1 MIANPSGKAP
11 KPTRMLVM
19 AAAEPREILKVAAA
33 RTGSVMYFTPISV
46 KISVAAPSI
55 SRVSHGVKRHRR
67 DTFSSFQRGGGRLH
81 SVSGWRREGP
91 HQNST
96 GRGVGATDHLPC
108 FT

>member
-67 DTFSSFQRGGGRLH
+67 DTLSALPRGGGRNH
-81 SVSGWRREGP
+81 NASGLGGAGA
-91 HQNST
+91 HH
-96 GRGVGATDHLPC
+96 GATAGAVAPTC
-108 FT
+108 EW